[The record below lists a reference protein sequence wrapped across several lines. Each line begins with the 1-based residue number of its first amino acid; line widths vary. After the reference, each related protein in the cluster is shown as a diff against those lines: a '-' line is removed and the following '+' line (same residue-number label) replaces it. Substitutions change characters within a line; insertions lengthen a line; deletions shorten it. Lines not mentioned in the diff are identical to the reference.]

1 MTAAARTESTAGTA
15 VATQNTTAAR
25 IEKTRDALRE
35 RNQLVTAIRGTQWG
49 KEANPEMQRA
59 IAHYCYENG
68 LDPVR
73 HVELLG
79 GRIYLTAELYDE
91 KGAPLIRA
99 GIVQPQMPEFIH
111 VDERLE
117 ALAKTGDAWATELVT
132 RRLRLRIEHAVPE
145 GAKAAVVQR
154 FQIQGGAV
162 ILGVNWCGG
171 TSKRDPVG
179 EAEPTKT
186 ALTRARR
193 RAWKQ
198 IADVVPGYA
207 EIVKPLE
214 ATARIASEALP
225 VSIVEPT
232 REPKALAAGEYE
244 GTPTSIDLT
253 RAVVDSLKGNAAA
266 ATAPE
271 APQPALCTRCGQA
284 HRSGTDGEDLGNADG
299 SCFRFTAAA
308 GG

>member
-1 MTAAARTESTAGTA
+1 MTAAARTEAAPGTT

-25 IEKTRDALRE
+25 IEKTRNMLRE
-35 RNQLVTAIRGTQWG
+35 RNELVAAIRGTQWG
-49 KEANPEMQRA
+49 KEANPDMQRA

-99 GIVQPQMPEFIH
+99 GIVQPEAPEFIH
-111 VDERLE
+111 VDDRLE
-117 ALAKTGDAWATELVT
+117 ALAKTGDAWAKELVT

-145 GAKAAVVQR
+145 GAKAAVIQR
-154 FQIQGGAV
+154 FQIKDGAV

-171 TSKRDPVG
+171 TNKRDPVG

-232 REPKALAAGEYE
+232 REPKALAAGEYD
-244 GTPTSIDLT
+244 GTPSSAALDEQKLPA
-253 RAVVDSLKGNAAA
+253 AVGAAA
-266 ATAPE
+266 PCA
-271 APQPALCTRCGQA
+271 RCGQVHKA
-284 HRSGTDGEDLGNADG
+284 GADGEDLGNADG
-299 SCFRFTAAA
+299 SCFRFTAAGDETGA
-308 GG
+308 RRSA